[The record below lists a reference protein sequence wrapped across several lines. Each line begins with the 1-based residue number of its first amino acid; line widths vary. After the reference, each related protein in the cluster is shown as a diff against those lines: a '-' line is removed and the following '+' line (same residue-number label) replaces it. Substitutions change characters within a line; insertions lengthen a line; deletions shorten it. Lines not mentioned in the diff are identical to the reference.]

1 MADFHYIS
9 ATISIEAAV
18 QKPAATITK
27 HLAQSQNF
35 CASKWKSGHL
45 DEKLSYISLKIVP

>member
-18 QKPAATITK
+18 QKPAATITI